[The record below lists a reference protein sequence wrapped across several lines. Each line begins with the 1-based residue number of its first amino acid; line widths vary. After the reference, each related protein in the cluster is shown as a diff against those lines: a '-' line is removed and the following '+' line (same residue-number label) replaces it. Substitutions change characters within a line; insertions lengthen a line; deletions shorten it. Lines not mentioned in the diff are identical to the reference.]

1 MRFDAGELARLRE
14 PFNPSASEY
23 DTGKPFAA
31 SSTAGAMFSA
41 HVFFPYLLTAIS
53 KPRTVPGTPDERQ
66 PSVLALVISPLAS
79 RYMLRVAF
87 SGARSRK
94 LMNVD
99 LRSAMRISM

>member
-1 MRFDAGELARLRE
+1 MRLDAGELARLRD
-14 PFNPSASEY
+14 PFSPSPSEH
-23 DTGKPFAA
+23 DTGNPGAA
-31 SSTAGAMFSA
+31 SPPAGPMFSA
-41 HVFFPYLLTAIS
+41 QVFLPYLLTAIS

-94 LMNVD
+94 SMNVAVP
-99 LRSAMRISM
+99 SAMRISM